1 MGCGALSVR
10 YSLLDYMVEP
20 SHGSRFMVKEVAAI
34 SKCDATGWHRCVNW
48 CGRYG
53 CAAESVPDATC
64 RKCLGEEL
72 IEGTL
77 QSDNGTAYPVVRGIP
92 RFLEDCYLVLVP
104 GMTEDWV
111 RRYRGDLRPAVTGFD
126 QMQLQ
131 TAKDFG
137 EEWRYF
143 SQNLAEY
150 EEWAR
155 AYFDLLEPETPSE
168 VVLDAGCGMGRWA
181 YTVGRRARTLLAVDL
196 SSSVDQAAQVLS
208 GLPNTHVVQADL
220 HQLPFP
226 PATFDLI
233 YSLGVLHHLPDPLR
247 GLDRLVWHLKDGGRF
262 LAYFYYALDNRLRHF
277 HVLLGCVTL
286 LRLVISRLP
295 RRVARWI
302 CYVIAVTVYWPLI
315 QFGNVVAAL
324 GFKQAARQVPLYE
337 FYTGKSFRSLF
348 NDSVDRFATRVEFRF
363 TREQIRE
370 MFSKVGVVNPRFSDI
385 TPFWKVLGIKAGASV
400 MPQTAEKSGS

>member
-1 MGCGALSVR
+1 MGCGAISVR

-20 SHGSRFMVKEVAAI
+20 SRGARFVVKEATAT
-34 SKCDATGWHRCVNW
+34 SKCDATGWRRCANW

-53 CAAESVPDATC
+53 CAAESVPDTTC
-64 RKCLGEEL
+64 RTCLSEEL

-77 QSDNGTAYPVVRGIP
+77 QSDNGSAYPVVRGVP
-92 RFLEDCYLVLVP
+92 RFLEDCYLALVP
-104 GMTEDWV
+104 GMTEDWI

-126 QMQLQ
+126 RVQLQ

-150 EEWAR
+150 EEWAQ
-155 AYFDLLEPETPSE
+155 AYFDLLESDASSG

-181 YTVGRRARTLLAVDL
+181 YTVGRRAGTLLAVDL

-208 GLPNTHVVQADL
+208 GLPNAHVVQADL

-262 LAYFYYALDNRLRHF
+262 LAYFYYALDNRQRYF
-277 HVLLGCVTL
+277 HVLLKGVTL

-295 RRVARWI
+295 RPAARWLS
-302 CYVIAVTVYWPLI
+302 YVIAVTVYWPLI
-315 QFGNVVAAL
+315 QCGNVLAAL
-324 GFKQAARQVPLYE
+324 GFKAAARQVPLYE

-363 TREQIRE
+363 TREQIRQ
-370 MFSKVGVVNPRFSDI
+370 MFAKVGLATLRFSDT
-385 TPFWKVLGIKAGASV
+385 TPFWKVLGVKAGTSV
-400 MPQTAEKSGS
+400 MPRNAGKVGS